1 MSSSLRVQNRLGTI
15 FTALGLC
22 ITMLPAIVL
31 VQLHTAPGAAASPE
45 GLPSITNLPSSG
57 LVGESFTPSVSTYGL
72 GQTSVSS
79 STSSVC
85 SASGTGV
92 VSNLA
97 PGICRL
103 VAHDP
108 VTPSVRGY
116 GALGCGTAVDR
127 SGHIFLASPIQGI
140 GKLDADGSIHGVIL
154 RTELATPCGVAV
166 DGTDHL
172 FVADTGNN
180 RIVKMNAD
188 GSNQVTIASGFSS
201 PYSIALDTSGHVF
214 VGDSG
219 NKQIVKMNA
228 DGSNRITIATGFS
241 ALPGD
246 IAVDTSGHVF
256 AVDGHHIV
264 KMNADGS
271 NRITIGSWFSSPHA
285 LAVDALGRVYLS
297 DERPNRIVAMNAD
310 GSNQTTIASA
320 SAYYD
325 DSAPGYY
332 PVSLAVDT
340 SGRIFFSDMNNYGT
354 VIKLTPRDGA
364 AQSYPV
370 TYAPPSI
377 SNLPSSGVVGGTFT
391 PAVSTRN
398 PGSSSVT
405 SATPSVCS
413 INGAG
418 LVTYLAAGTC
428 TLATHVA
435 PTQATSG
442 AADLYY
448 PSGVAVGPSGRVLVA
463 DTFNS
468 RIIAM
473 NADGSSRISI
483 GSGFSYPNGVAVDA
497 SSRIFVADTGNNRIV
512 AMNADGSNQATIGSG
527 FHSPKGIAIDQLGRV
542 FVADSGNDQI
552 VRMNADGTSQ
562 ATIGSG
568 FHDPTGVAVAG
579 TGRIFV
585 ADTGNNRIVAMDADG
600 SNQATIGSGFS
611 GPRGVAIDASGHVIV
626 VDGGNSQIVTMAAD
640 GSNPTT
646 IGSGFNFPWGVAIDA
661 SGQIFVADTNNYRIV
676 QITPQQDG
684 SAQSFAIWGSAPPT
698 ISNLPGHV
706 SVGAGFIPSVST
718 SSSGTPS
725 VTSSTPSVCTVDDAG
740 FVATL
745 TPGACTLVSHVAS
758 AQTTIASGFS
768 SAFGIAA
775 ESSGRRIY
783 LSDTDHNRIVA
794 MDADGSN
801 QSPMGTEL
809 SNPLGVA
816 VDNSSHIFV
825 ADTFNHRI
833 VTMDADGSNQRTIA
847 SGFTAAFGVAV
858 DTSSHVFVTDAFD
871 NVIIKMNA
879 DGSDQSTIAS
889 GFRFPNGV
897 TVDGSGRVLVAD
909 TLNQRIV
916 TMDADGSN
924 QSSVST
930 LPYYPYGIAID
941 ASGRILVA
949 DAYDNLVIAMNADG
963 SDRTIIGSGFTYP
976 YGVVVDALGRIFTTD
991 GGQANGRIVEITPQ
1005 QHGDAQSFTVDDSTQ
1020 PLDRT
1025 DPTAPFISNLPAS
1038 ATYRGSFTPT
1048 VMTTGDGVES
1058 VTSSTGSVCTVDHG
1072 GVVSFVSSGMCT
1084 LTAHVSV
1091 GSLYKARDGS
1101 EQSIAV
1107 TPLRPSKP
1115 RSVGSHATKKY
1126 VAVTWR
1132 IPKSDGGSHIDRYQV
1147 KVTGTSVKCATPIP
1161 FCRLSGLS
1169 RNQTY
1174 TLVLKAHNAAGWS
1187 SSKTIRNVRG

>member
-512 AMNADGSNQATIGSG
+512 AMDADGSNQATIGSG

-585 ADTGNNRIVAMDADG
+585 ADTGTNRIVAMDADG

-611 GPRGVAIDASGHVIV
+611 SPRGVAIDASGHVIV

-794 MDADGSN
+794 VDADGSN

-847 SGFTAAFGVAV
+847 SGFTAAFGIAV

-1147 KVTGTSVKCATPIP
+1147 KVAGTSVKCTTTIQLCQLP
-1161 FCRLSGLS
+1161 GLS
-1169 RNQTY
+1169 RTQTY
-1174 TLVLKAHNAAGWS
+1174 TLLLKAHNAAGWS
-1187 SSKTIRNVRG
+1187 ASTTIRSVHR

>member
-512 AMNADGSNQATIGSG
+512 AMDADGSNQATIGSG

-847 SGFTAAFGVAV
+847 SGFTAAFGIAV

-1147 KVTGTSVKCATPIP
+1147 KVTGTSVKCATPIR
-1161 FCRLSGLS
+1161 FGRLSGLS

>member
-512 AMNADGSNQATIGSG
+512 AM
-527 FHSPKGIAIDQLGRV
+527 
-542 FVADSGNDQI
+542 
-552 VRMNADGTSQ
+552 
-562 ATIGSG
+562 
-568 FHDPTGVAVAG
+568 
-579 TGRIFV
+579 
-585 ADTGNNRIVAMDADG
+585 DADG

-847 SGFTAAFGVAV
+847 SGFTAAFGIAV

>member
-1 MSSSLRVQNRLGTI
+1 M
-15 FTALGLC
+15 
-22 ITMLPAIVL
+22 
-31 VQLHTAPGAAASPE
+31 
-45 GLPSITNLPSSG
+45 
-57 LVGESFTPSVSTYGL
+57 
-72 GQTSVSS
+72 
-79 STSSVC
+79 
-85 SASGTGV
+85 
-92 VSNLA
+92 
-97 PGICRL
+97 
-103 VAHDP
+103 D
-108 VTPSVRGY
+108 
-116 GALGCGTAVDR
+116 
-127 SGHIFLASPIQGI
+127 
-140 GKLDADGSIHGVIL
+140 
-154 RTELATPCGVAV
+154 
-166 DGTDHL
+166 
-172 FVADTGNN
+172 
-180 RIVKMNAD
+180 
-188 GSNQVTIASGFSS
+188 
-201 PYSIALDTSGHVF
+201 
-214 VGDSG
+214 
-219 NKQIVKMNA
+219 
-228 DGSNRITIATGFS
+228 
-241 ALPGD
+241 
-246 IAVDTSGHVF
+246 
-256 AVDGHHIV
+256 
-264 KMNADGS
+264 
-271 NRITIGSWFSSPHA
+271 
-285 LAVDALGRVYLS
+285 
-297 DERPNRIVAMNAD
+297 
-310 GSNQTTIASA
+310 
-320 SAYYD
+320 
-325 DSAPGYY
+325 
-332 PVSLAVDT
+332 
-340 SGRIFFSDMNNYGT
+340 
-354 VIKLTPRDGA
+354 
-364 AQSYPV
+364 
-370 TYAPPSI
+370 
-377 SNLPSSGVVGGTFT
+377 
-391 PAVSTRN
+391 
-398 PGSSSVT
+398 
-405 SATPSVCS
+405 
-413 INGAG
+413 
-418 LVTYLAAGTC
+418 
-428 TLATHVA
+428 
-435 PTQATSG
+435 
-442 AADLYY
+442 
-448 PSGVAVGPSGRVLVA
+448 
-463 DTFNS
+463 
-468 RIIAM
+468 
-473 NADGSSRISI
+473 
-483 GSGFSYPNGVAVDA
+483 
-497 SSRIFVADTGNNRIV
+497 
-512 AMNADGSNQATIGSG
+512 ADGSNQATIGSG

-847 SGFTAAFGVAV
+847 SGFTAAFGIAV

>member
-188 GSNQVTIASGFSS
+188 DSNQVTIASGFSS

-512 AMNADGSNQATIGSG
+512 AM
-527 FHSPKGIAIDQLGRV
+527 
-542 FVADSGNDQI
+542 
-552 VRMNADGTSQ
+552 
-562 ATIGSG
+562 
-568 FHDPTGVAVAG
+568 
-579 TGRIFV
+579 
-585 ADTGNNRIVAMDADG
+585 DADG

-611 GPRGVAIDASGHVIV
+611 GPRGVTIDASGHVIV

-847 SGFTAAFGVAV
+847 SGFTAAFGIAV

-897 TVDGSGRVLVAD
+897 TVDGSGRVLMAD

>member
-1 MSSSLRVQNRLGTI
+1 MSSSLRVRNRLGTI

-31 VQLHTAPGAAASPE
+31 VQLHTAPSAAASPG
-45 GLPSITNLPSSG
+45 GLPSITNLPASG
-57 LVGESFTPSVSTYGL
+57 LVGGAFTPSVSTYDL

-79 STSSVC
+79 TTSSVC
-85 SASGTGV
+85 SANGAGV

-103 VAHDP
+103 VAHNP
-108 VTPSVRGY
+108 VTPSSRGFV
-116 GALGCGTAVDR
+116 GGVMGIAVDR
-127 SGHIFLASPIQGI
+127 SGHIFVASPVTGIQ
-140 GKLDADGSIHGVIL
+140 KLDADGSINGIIL
-154 RTELATPCGVAV
+154 RTALDTPLGVAV

-172 FVADTGNN
+172 FVADTGNK

-201 PYSIALDTSGHVF
+201 PSSIAVDTSGHVF

-228 DGSNRITIATGFS
+228 DGSNRITIATGIS
-241 ALPGD
+241 APPGS

-256 AVDGHHIV
+256 AVDGHNIV
-264 KMNADGS
+264 KMNDDGS
-271 NRITIGSWFSSPHA
+271 SRIPVGSGFSWPHA
-285 LAVDALGRVYLS
+285 LAVDPSGRVLVADNSNTY
-297 DERPNRIVAMNAD
+297 DRIVAMNAD

-320 SAYYD
+320 FNGCCSQ
-325 DSAPGYY
+325 SFY
-332 PVSLAVDT
+332 PQSLAVDT
-340 SGRIFFSDMNNYGT
+340 SGRIFLTDGNNLGQ
-354 VIKLTPRDGA
+354 VIKLTPQDGA

-370 TYAPPSI
+370 TYAPPSV
-377 SNLPSSGVVGGTFT
+377 SNLPISGVVGGTFT

-497 SSRIFVADTGNNRIV
+497 SGRIFVADTGNNRIV
-512 AMNADGSNQATIGSG
+512 AMNADGSNQAVIGSG
-527 FHSPKGIAIDQLGRV
+527 FQSPRGIAIDQLGRV
-542 FVADSGNDQI
+542 FVADAGNDRI

-568 FHDPTGVAVAG
+568 FHVPTGVAVAG

-585 ADTGNNRIVAMDADG
+585 ADTGTNRIVAMDADG

-611 GPRGVAIDASGHVIV
+611 SPRGVAIDASGHVIV
-626 VDGGNSQIVTMAAD
+626 VDSNNSQIVTMAAD
-640 GSNPTT
+640 GSNQVA

-661 SGQIFVADTNNYRIV
+661 SGQIFVADTTNYRIV

-684 SAQSFAIWGSAPPT
+684 AAQSFAVWGSAPPI

-740 FVATL
+740 NVATL
-745 TPGACTLVSHVAS
+745 SPGACTLVSHVAS

-794 MDADGSN
+794 VDADGSN
-801 QSPMGTEL
+801 QSPIGTDL

-833 VTMDADGSNQRTIA
+833 VTMDADGSNQSTIA
-847 SGFTAAFGVAV
+847 SGFGAVFGIAV
-858 DTSSHVFVTDAFD
+858 DTSSHVFVTDTLND
-871 NVIIKMNA
+871 VIIKMNA
-879 DGSDQSTIAS
+879 DGSDQTTIAS

-909 TLNQRIV
+909 TYNRRIV

-924 QSSVST
+924 QSALST
-930 LPYYPYGIAID
+930 GPYYPYGIAID

-963 SDRTIIGSGFTYP
+963 SDQTTIGSGFSSP
-976 YGVVVDALGRIFTTD
+976 YGIVVDTLGRIFVTD
-991 GGQANGRIVEITPQ
+991 GGQANGRIVEITPPQ
-1005 QHGDAQSFTVDDSTQ
+1005 DGDAQSFTVDDSTH

-1048 VMTTGDGVES
+1048 VMTNGDGVES
-1058 VTSSTGSVCTVDHG
+1058 VTSSTGLVCTVNHG
-1072 GVVSFVSSGMCT
+1072 GVVSFVGSGMCS

-1107 TPLRPSKP
+1107 TPVRPSKP

-1126 VAVTWR
+1126 VAVTWG
-1132 IPKSDGGSHIDRYQV
+1132 IPKSNGGSHIDRYQV
-1147 KVTGTSVKCATPIP
+1147 KVTGTSVKCVTPIP

-1169 RNQTY
+1169 RNQPY

-1187 SSKTIRNVRG
+1187 RSKTIRNVRG

>member
-512 AMNADGSNQATIGSG
+512 AM
-527 FHSPKGIAIDQLGRV
+527 
-542 FVADSGNDQI
+542 
-552 VRMNADGTSQ
+552 
-562 ATIGSG
+562 
-568 FHDPTGVAVAG
+568 
-579 TGRIFV
+579 
-585 ADTGNNRIVAMDADG
+585 DADG

-801 QSPMGTEL
+801 QSPMGSEL

-847 SGFTAAFGVAV
+847 SGFTAAFGIAV